1 MFEFIKDKINSL
13 SLGDA
18 KLSFSNEKSAIGID
32 IGSSAIKIV
41 QLRKEKGKA
50 ILETYGELALGPY
63 AGLEVGQATNLPNEK
78 IVEALKDLMR
88 EAHTTTLNAAVAIP
102 FNSSLISLIE
112 LPKLSEK
119 DLAQMVPLEARKY
132 IPVPIGEVTL
142 DWWQVPKVPKTYDP
156 NEEQKPEVKTEAGV
170 EKTEILFA
178 AIHKDTITKYQDI
191 IKQAQ
196 LSVSFFEIE
205 LFSTLR
211 SVLRRDLS
219 ITMVVDVGASNTKV
233 FIVERGVLRS
243 SHSINRGSQDITLA
257 IARSLTVPIKQA
269 EQMKR
274 DVNKSTSQDKAVP
287 ELVNITSSY
296 ILTEIS
302 RIALNFER
310 KYNSVIHKLVLT
322 GGGVLL
328 NDFINEAEKTL
339 QMEVVLGNPF
349 ASVEAPA
356 FLEPILRSAGPE
368 FAVAIGLALRK
379 LEEIS

>member
-18 KLSFSNEKSAIGID
+18 KLTFSNEKSAIGID

-170 EKTEILFA
+170 EKIEILFA